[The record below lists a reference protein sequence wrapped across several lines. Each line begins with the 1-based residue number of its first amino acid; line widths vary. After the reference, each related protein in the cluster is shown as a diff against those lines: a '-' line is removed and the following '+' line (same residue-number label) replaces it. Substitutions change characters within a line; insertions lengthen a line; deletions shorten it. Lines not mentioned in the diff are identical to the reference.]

1 MLLGV
6 ATKKSRAPFTTAS
19 HPSGWFSAAFYHL
32 HKMDRRNSRIHQCLI
47 CKNYHPLRYCRQF
60 LKMAVKDRRRAVV
73 RHKYCL
79 NCLARSH
86 KTAQCTSTNLCQ
98 RCERGHHTLLHEP
111 IQQRLQPERCRADR
125 RRVLKNKCQR
135 PTTQLRPAERG
146 GHNSANSRLRYGN
159 NSNSEK
165 SQRCLE
171 KAFRILNQ
179 LKRAL

>member
-6 ATKKSRAPFTTAS
+6 ATKKSRSPFTTAS

-32 HKMDRRNSRIHQCLI
+32 HKI
-47 CKNYHPLRYCRQF
+47 YCRQF

>member
-1 MLLGV
+1 M
-6 ATKKSRAPFTTAS
+6 
-19 HPSGWFSAAFYHL
+19 
-32 HKMDRRNSRIHQCLI
+32 I
-47 CKNYHPLRYCRQF
+47 YCRQF

-125 RRVLKNKCQR
+125 RRVLKTKCRR

>member
-32 HKMDRRNSRIHQCLI
+32 HKI
-47 CKNYHPLRYCRQF
+47 YCRQF

-125 RRVLKNKCQR
+125 RRVLKTKCRR